1 MGLGARIKECR
12 SARKLTLQQV
22 GDHFGINRAS
32 VSDWE
37 RDQTRPDL
45 DRLVSLARLLNTT
58 TDYLLVGKKT
68 TGDAWPFS
76 VSRGMFDAL
85 DPMAKTEIDTM
96 ISGMVEMRYAQR
108 SKLKTGS

>member
-12 SARKLTLQQV
+12 SAKKLTLQQV

-37 RDQTRPDL
+37 REQTRPDL
-45 DRLVSLARLLNTT
+45 DRLVSLARLFNTT
-58 TDYLLVGKKT
+58 TDYLLTGKKSAS
-68 TGDAWPFS
+68 DSWPFS
-76 VSRGMFDAL
+76 IPRGMYDELDAT
-85 DPMAKTEIDTM
+85 AKAEIDTM
-96 ISGMVEMRYAQR
+96 LGGMVELRYLQR